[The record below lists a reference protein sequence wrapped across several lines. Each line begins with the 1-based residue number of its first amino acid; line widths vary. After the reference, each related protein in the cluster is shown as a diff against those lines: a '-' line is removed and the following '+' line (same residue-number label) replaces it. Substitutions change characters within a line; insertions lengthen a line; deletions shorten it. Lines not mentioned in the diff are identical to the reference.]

1 MTLFDNLNGLPV
13 NDSFY
18 GYKDRKTGVCRN

>member
-18 GYKDRKTGVCRN
+18 GYKDRKTGVFRN

>member
-1 MTLFDNLNGLPV
+1 MTHFDNLNGLPV

-18 GYKDRKTGVCRN
+18 GYKDHKTGVRQN